1 MPQTRLPRRDDFSLK
16 PASLEDGIE
25 IWQMIRE
32 IGPGENG
39 FGNSGYDVPFSR
51 FASYLQR
58 RLDMAKGVDLAP
70 GHVPQTTYYL
80 RLGSLPIGLSK
91 LRHRLTDGLRL
102 QGGHIGYCI
111 RPSERGRG
119 YGDILLSLTL
129 REAARMGIDHALIT
143 VDDANVPSWRMVERN
158 RGVCEKKENGI
169 RYYRVPTTLGE

>member
-1 MPQTRLPRRDDFSLK
+1 
-16 PASLEDGIE
+16 
-25 IWQMIRE
+25 
-32 IGPGENG
+32 
-39 FGNSGYDVPFSR
+39 
-51 FASYLQR
+51 
-58 RLDMAKGVDLAP
+58 MAKGVDLAP